1 VRRVAPHGLL
11 TELTG
16 AKTRSVTHFSRYL
29 HLAGVRRDR
38 DILSDAELLR
48 ANDADAFTE
57 LYDRHV
63 AQIHGWARAR
73 VGEHAADLTAE
84 VFARAWL
91 ARRRFRDE
99 GGGSAAPWLLGIAA
113 NVLRESLHKV
123 AVESK
128 ARRKL
133 GLPPA
138 LAPDDLEAVEE
149 RLSLPAAAVRAVRD
163 LPDSEREI
171 LTLRIIE
178 ERPYREIAERL
189 GCSSQ
194 AARLRVSRALRRL
207 HATLEG
213 GPS

>member
-1 VRRVAPHGLL
+1 M
-11 TELTG
+11 
-16 AKTRSVTHFSRYL
+16 
-29 HLAGVRRDR
+29 RRDP
-38 DILSDAELLR
+38 DIPSDAELLR

-63 AQIHGWARAR
+63 AQVHAWARAR

-113 NVLRESLHKV
+113 NVLRESLHRA
-123 AVESK
+123 AVESN

-133 GLPPA
+133 GLPAA

-149 RLSLPAAAVRAVRD
+149 RLSLPAAAVRAIRD
-163 LPDSEREI
+163 LPESEREI
-171 LTLRIIE
+171 LTLRVVE

>member
-1 VRRVAPHGLL
+1 
-11 TELTG
+11 
-16 AKTRSVTHFSRYL
+16 
-29 HLAGVRRDR
+29 VRRDPDR
-38 DILSDAELLR
+38 LSDAELLR
-48 ANDADAFTE
+48 ANDAEAFTE

-63 AQIHGWARAR
+63 AQIHAWARAR

-113 NVLRESLHKV
+113 NVLRESLKNV

-138 LAPDDLEAVEE
+138 LAPDDDLEAVEE
-149 RLSLPAAAVRAVRD
+149 RLSLPAAALRAVRD
-163 LPDSEREI
+163 LPASEREI
-171 LTLRIIE
+171 LTLRVVE

-194 AARLRVSRALRRL
+194 AARLRVSRALHRL
-207 HATLEG
+207 HATVEG

>member
-1 VRRVAPHGLL
+1 
-11 TELTG
+11 
-16 AKTRSVTHFSRYL
+16 VTHYPRRR
-29 HLAGVRRDR
+29 HLADVRHDPDR
-38 DILSDAELLR
+38 PSDAELLR
-48 ANDADAFTE
+48 ASDADAFTE

-63 AQIHGWARAR
+63 AQINAWARAR

-99 GGGSAAPWLLGIAA
+99 GGGSAAPWLLGIAG
-113 NVLRESLHKV
+113 NVLRESLKKA

-128 ARRKL
+128 ARRRL
-133 GLPPA
+133 GLPAA
-138 LAPDDLEAVEE
+138 LASDDGLEAVEE
-149 RLSLPAAAVRAVRD
+149 RLSLPAAALRAVRD
-163 LPDSEREI
+163 LPESEREI
-171 LTLRIIE
+171 LTLRVVE
-178 ERPYREIAERL
+178 ERPYREIAEQL

>member
-1 VRRVAPHGLL
+1 M
-11 TELTG
+11 
-16 AKTRSVTHFSRYL
+16 THFSRWR
-29 HLAGVRRDR
+29 HIADVRRDPDR
-38 DILSDAELLR
+38 LSDAELLR

-63 AQIHGWARAR
+63 AQIHAWARAR

-99 GGGSAAPWLLGIAA
+99 GGGSAAPWLFGIAG

-138 LAPDDLEAVEE
+138 LAPDDGLEAVEE
-149 RLSLPAAAVRAVRD
+149 RLSLPAATLRAVRD
-163 LPDSEREI
+163 LPARASASSS
-171 LTLRIIE
+171 TLRVVE

-189 GCSSQ
+189 GCSEQ

-213 GPS
+213 GRS

>member
-1 VRRVAPHGLL
+1 MN
-11 TELTG
+11 
-16 AKTRSVTHFSRYL
+16 RS
-29 HLAGVRRDR
+29 
-38 DILSDAELLR
+38 SDAELLQ
-48 ANDADAFTE
+48 ANDADAFVE

-63 AQIHGWARAR
+63 AQIHAWARAR

-91 ARRRFRDE
+91 ARGRFRDE

-113 NVLRESLHKV
+113 NALRESLHKA

-138 LAPDDLEAVEE
+138 LVPDDGLEALEE
-149 RLSLPAAAVRAVRD
+149 RLSLPAAALRAIRD
-163 LPDSEREI
+163 LRPSEREI
-171 LTLRIIE
+171 LTLRVVE

-189 GCSSQ
+189 GCTSQ

-207 HATLEG
+207 HATVEG

>member
-1 VRRVAPHGLL
+1 M
-11 TELTG
+11 
-16 AKTRSVTHFSRYL
+16 THFSRWS
-29 HLAGVRRDR
+29 HLADVRRDPDR
-38 DILSDAELLR
+38 LSDAELLG
-48 ANDADAFTE
+48 ANDAEAFTE

-63 AQIHGWARAR
+63 AQIHAWARAR

-84 VFARAWL
+84 CFARAWL
-91 ARRRFRDE
+91 VRRRFRDE

-138 LAPDDLEAVEE
+138 LVPDDGFEAVEE
-149 RLSLPAAAVRAVRD
+149 RLSLPAAALRAVRD
-163 LPDSEREI
+163 LPESEREI
-171 LTLRIIE
+171 LTLRVVE

>member
-1 VRRVAPHGLL
+1 M
-11 TELTG
+11 
-16 AKTRSVTHFSRYL
+16 THFSRWS
-29 HLAGVRRDR
+29 HLADVRRDPDR
-38 DILSDAELLR
+38 LSDAELLR
-48 ANDADAFTE
+48 ANDAEAFTE

-63 AQIHGWARAR
+63 AQIHAWSRAR

-138 LAPDDLEAVEE
+138 LVPDDGFEAVEE
-149 RLSLPAAAVRAVRD
+149 RLSLPAAALRAVRD
-163 LPDSEREI
+163 LPESEREI
-171 LTLRIIE
+171 LTLRVVE